1 MLQFHFAL
9 LLECIFVEGVLEVFQ
24 AENTVLGDPGMEGT
38 QVSILIW
45 LHDKN
50 YLGLLH
56 LQILESRIIFSL
68 PAQKLLAAQSLLQT
82 GHVHTIAASARSL
95 HITDFKIITFCLF
108 NVIISQ
114 FRVTCNRIITEW
126 VQAFTLP
133 GMKKRVVLHHLKSA
147 TNWMK
152 SNICFQQNTSQ
163 SLNQYLWIYLGSPA
177 LLRYFENQCHFN
189 CTQLFSYSWS
199 SFSMLRFL
207 VIRLWCAATRSS
219 CIENHWTQYKKLI
232 K

>member
-1 MLQFHFAL
+1 MVGKANWACAHNCTEPPYHRLLDHHFSPRQ
-9 LLECIFVEGVLEVFQ
+9 C
-24 AENTVLGDPGMEGT
+24 
-38 QVSILIW
+38 
-45 LHDKN
+45 H
-50 YLGLLH
+50 
-56 LQILESRIIFSL
+56 
-68 PAQKLLAAQSLLQT
+68 
-82 GHVHTIAASARSL
+82 
-95 HITDFKIITFCLF
+95 HI
-108 NVIISQ
+108 Q

-152 SNICFQQNTSQ
+152 SYICFQQHTSK